1 MRQRLQQDRRH
12 RARHGEAQQP
22 GRPPPEFTR
31 DPACGDELLEGG
43 LCARKESLPGFGH
56 ADTARGADEQHCA
69 DARLECAY
77 HLANSRWRHP
87 ELRGCSAETAVPGNA
102 QERLHAVERT
112 LPDCEVLLHSP
123 PTLSRIVAQGKRLTS
138 DLQIRS
144 TADVES
150 QHSRYPGYLKEQ
162 R

>member
-1 MRQRLQQDRRH
+1 VPPRAARRGAT
-12 RARHGEAQQP
+12 ARPAAARVHSP
-22 GRPPPEFTR
+22 
-31 DPACGDELLEGG
+31 PACGDELLEGG

-77 HLANSRWRHP
+77 RLANSRWRHP